1 MSEEVA
7 LKERFAR
14 WYVYRKVKGKKDFVE
29 TIEETPKPMSP
40 SDALKFFNGASAVQA
55 MIG

>member
-29 TIEETPKPMSP
+29 TIEETPQEMTPEE
-40 SDALKFFNGASAVQA
+40 ALKYFNGASAVQA